1 MRKRNLWEEKETG
14 RNIAIERGRQE
25 ENMEMEGKEVK
36 AEAPG
41 KRGRQEESME
51 MEGKEV
57 KAEMAEKEKKKKRM
71 IGMENR
77 GYGRMGMKN
86 GEWKKILS
94 LALAGTMTASLIA
107 CGSGT
112 NGADAGE
119 GGTDGI
125 EKARTAEAGNGGA
138 QETENAETQEVLA
151 QVLGSQAKT
160 THSSELMARFKL
172 KRDTGFVPRQ
182 ESAPVSYSQPES
194 YSDSGMDYNSKY

>member
-1 MRKRNLWEEKETG
+1 MRKRNLWEKKETG

-86 GEWKKILS
+86 GEWKKMLS
-94 LALAGTMTASLIA
+94 LALAGTMAVSLIA
-107 CGSGT
+107 CGSGM
-112 NGADAGE
+112 NEADAGE
-119 GGTDGI
+119 GGRHGGSMGSRRREYGDGRSPGTGPGKPGEGLPQQRNGQRGDGI
-125 EKARTAEAGNGGA
+125 CAG
-138 QETENAETQEVLA
+138 
-151 QVLGSQAKT
+151 
-160 THSSELMARFKL
+160 RC
-172 KRDTGFVPRQ
+172 KRRC
-182 ESAPVSYSQPES
+182 E
-194 YSDSGMDYNSKY
+194 